1 MLPLI
6 KRLYIYNMKEITLKI
21 PEDMYDFFMEVF
33 NQLGLEVSDDDFV
46 IPEWQKEVV
55 LERIKKNKEEDLIPW
70 EEARK
75 QFKFK
80 S

>member
-1 MLPLI
+1 M
-6 KRLYIYNMKEITLKI
+6 YNIKEITLKI
-21 PEDMYDFFMEVF
+21 PEDKFDFFMEVF

-55 LERIKKNKEEDLIPW
+55 LERVKKNKKEDLIPW

>member
-21 PEDMYDFFMEVF
+21 PEDKYDFFMEVF

>member
-1 MLPLI
+1 
-6 KRLYIYNMKEITLKI
+6 MKEITLKI
-21 PEDMYDFFMEVF
+21 PEDKYVFFMEVF

>member
-1 MLPLI
+1 
-6 KRLYIYNMKEITLKI
+6 MKEITLKI
-21 PEDMYDFFMEVF
+21 PEDKFDFFMEVF
-33 NQLGLEVSDDDFV
+33 NELGLETSDNDFV

-55 LERIKKNKEEDLIPW
+55 LERIKKNKKEDLIPW

>member
-1 MLPLI
+1 
-6 KRLYIYNMKEITLKI
+6 MKEITLKI
-21 PEDMYDFFMEVF
+21 PEDKYAFFMEVF

-55 LERIKKNKEEDLIPW
+55 IERIKKNKKEDLIPW

-75 QFKFK
+75 QFTFK

>member
-1 MLPLI
+1 
-6 KRLYIYNMKEITLKI
+6 
-21 PEDMYDFFMEVF
+21 MEVF

-55 LERIKKNKEEDLIPW
+55 LERVKKNKKEDLIPW